1 MIGGEFVCI
10 AAAATKK
17 HLIYRIRCK
26 SCVLDVMLT
35 LSFVTGETIFKFGVL
50 PYRCYNVGYVFKLDD
65 LLYQS
70 AHYRMIRHL
79 FRTNMALFWKIHQ
92 IRIKF
97 GLP

>member
-1 MIGGEFVCI
+1 MVGGELECI
-10 AAAATKK
+10 AAAATKE
-17 HLIYRIRCK
+17 HIAYRIKCR
-26 SCVLDVMLT
+26 SCILDVMLT
-35 LSFVTGETIFKFGVL
+35 LSFVTGETVFRYGTL

-70 AHYRMIRHL
+70 AHYRMLHHVY
-79 FRTNMALFWKIHQ
+79 RTNMRLFWKLHA